1 MPCRITFPNVTTW
14 SFRTRWHSESQ
25 FPEEWV
31 KGGTRPSG
39 GAKDVETSFWCQISP
54 KINTEVK
61 ILNSSEGLLQN
72 TLYLIDNVDSE
83 RQHTLE
89 CQPVSI
95 NPPEGRQWSVTHV
108 CCMEILLVVTN
119 MAVSSV
125 NQSHQKHIDSMLSYS
140 FKAWGTMNIWGI
152 SKYHLLKALKC
163 LSFAQV
169 WYFTPKIRGG
179 SNRPSLELS
188 LWQRCSVCFP
198 KLCKVF
204 HMFTGTIEEAYFL
217 TPCVLKLDPEN
228 KIK

>member
-1 MPCRITFPNVTTW
+1 MPCRITFPNVITW

-25 FPEEWV
+25 FREEWV
-31 KGGTRPSG
+31 KGGTRPAG
-39 GAKDVETSFWCQISP
+39 GANDVETSFWCQISP

-125 NQSHQKHIDSMLSYS
+125 NQSHQKHIDSMLSFFQSLRDNEYLGDFQVPS
-140 FKAWGTMNIWGI
+140 TEGTEM
-152 SKYHLLKALKC
+152 
-163 LSFAQV
+163 
-169 WYFTPKIRGG
+169 
-179 SNRPSLELS
+179 LEFCS
-188 LWQRCSVCFP
+188 SVIFYTQNQGWQQSP
-198 KLCKVF
+198 
-204 HMFTGTIEEAYFL
+204 
-217 TPCVLKLDPEN
+217 
-228 KIK
+228 